1 MRILTDGSPRPARA
15 SAAAVGFFDGVHFG
29 HRFLLENVKAVARAG
44 DLATMV
50 VTFPVHP
57 LATLRPGKCPP
68 MLTTTAERL
77 RLIEAMG
84 ISQCALIDFTPE
96 FSRLSAEEFM
106 RVYLVGKLNVK
117 ALVMGYDHSIG
128 HDRDT
133 SFEGYRL
140 TGERL
145 GISVVRAAKY
155 MPPSGVE
162 VSSTAIRDAIIRGD
176 VARAS
181 AMLGRP
187 YNLAGKV
194 VRGRHVGTGLGF
206 PTANVD
212 ALGSG
217 KVIPMDGV
225 YSAEAVTGG
234 AAHEAVV
241 NIGSRPT
248 LGNGDDTTIEAFLP
262 GFSGSLYGET
272 VDLRFLSRLRGEKRF
287 ASTLELREQ
296 IARDVRAATQ
306 SPRE

>member
-1 MRILTDGSPRPARA
+1 MRILTDGDPRPARA

-44 DLATMV
+44 NLATMV
-50 VTFPVHP
+50 VTFPAHP

-68 MLTTTAERL
+68 MLTTTAERM

-140 TGERL
+140 IGERL
-145 GISVVRAAKY
+145 GINVVRAAKY

-162 VSSTAIRDAIIRGD
+162 VSSTAIREAITRGD

-187 YNLAGKV
+187 YNLAGRV
-194 VRGRHVGTGLGF
+194 VRGRHIGTALGF
-206 PTANVD
+206 PTANID
-212 ALGSG
+212 AFGSG
-217 KVIPMDGV
+217 KIIPKDGV
-225 YSAEAVTGG
+225 YSAEAVIGG
-234 AAHEAVV
+234 AAHTAVV

-248 LGNGDDTTIEAFLP
+248 LDNGDDTTIEAFLP
-262 GFSGSLYGET
+262 GFSGNLYGET
-272 VDLRFLSRLRGEKRF
+272 VDVRFLARLRDERRF

-296 IARDVRAATQ
+296 IARDVQAAAQ
-306 SPRE
+306 APGE